1 MSKVSL
7 AEQSADLRADLEKSS
22 LRTEDTRHI
31 LETIR
36 FVVLTAGQ
44 DCSNVTA
51 MDHWLVVID
60 ALASMARRVLDGEDD
75 AEVTSNG
82 GAQ

>member
-22 LRTEDTRHI
+22 LRAEDTRHI

-51 MDHWLVVID
+51 MDRWLVVID
-60 ALASMARRVLDGEDD
+60 ALASMAGRVLDGEDD